1 MNSRKPVAT
10 SNILREIFVIR
21 KIIHVDSFIQ
31 RACPLGIGLI
41 LDTASCEPL
50 PSNTFFTE
58 KASTIVIPNDIN
70 PMSPPRQFNRQ
81 AINEYSVAA
90 KVKSRVDRH
99 AEFKRLFHFQ
109 PDVLTELHR
118 IWL

>member
-1 MNSRKPVAT
+1 M
-10 SNILREIFVIR
+10 IR

-70 PMSPPRQFNRQ
+70 PMTPPRQFNRQ
-81 AINEYSVAA
+81 AINEYPVAA
-90 KVKSRVDRH
+90 KVTRRVERRNH

-109 PDVLTELHR
+109 ADVLTELR
-118 IWL
+118 QIWLEYLSPLCSM